1 VAESD
6 DQANDQ
12 AFALLNQYL
21 EGLQR
26 GDRPDRQSLLEKH
39 PEFEEVLACL
49 EALEA
54 LAPATSIDADGDPG
68 ENDLSKTIDNSSRAS
83 PIADGLTQGA
93 ARLLGDFGDYELLHE
108 IGRGGMGVVYKARQK
123 SLDRFVAV
131 KVIASLLASG
141 EQVRR
146 FQVEAKAAA
155 AINHPHVVQI
165 HEVGEIYG
173 HHYLAMEYVAG
184 TTLASRLK
192 SKKRLGI
199 DETVSL
205 LCAVAHAV
213 HHLHQH
219 GVVHRDLK
227 PSNILLDEE
236 GKPKV
241 TDFGLA
247 KVSTPDSQESANSV
261 IEGTAAYMSP
271 EQASGRGDLIGPRSD
286 IYSLGAI
293 LYELLTGRTPFVGEN
308 NFKVLLQVRD
318 SEPAL
323 PRQLNRRI
331 PGELELI
338 CLKCLE
344 RSPEKR
350 YSSAAALAEDL
361 ERYLKRETVEA
372 SPPNLRQ
379 RIWRR
384 ARREPALA
392 TRVVAL
398 SIFLAAVSYFYFLQ
412 RVVDPQYYVGVVGI
426 VGLWLFASI
435 GFQYML
441 TLHRWATFARFAWG
455 LFDVGLL
462 LSVLLL
468 GDGVASPMTI
478 GFLLLIVASGLWSD
492 LLLIEF
498 VTFSCFFAYGVLVAI
513 YYLTGFEPK
522 RQFDDQLDRHVY
534 FLISLILCGF
544 LVAFQVRR
552 NRVLSRYFERRRMR

>member
-1 VAESD
+1 MAESD
-6 DQANDQ
+6 DQANDP

-21 EGLQR
+21 EGIQR
-26 GDRPDRQSLLEKH
+26 GDRPDRQSLLKKH
-39 PEFEEVLACL
+39 PEFEEVVACL
-49 EALEA
+49 DALEA
-54 LAPATSIDADGDPG
+54 LAPAVSIDANSDPG
-68 ENDLSKTIDNSSRAS
+68 ENDLSKTIDDSSGAS
-83 PIADGLTQGA
+83 LSADGSTQGA
-93 ARLLGDFGDYELLHE
+93 DWLPGDFGDYELLHE

-155 AINHPHVVQI
+155 AINHPHVVQV

-184 TTLASRLK
+184 TTLASRLET
-192 SKKRLGI
+192 KKRLGF
-199 DETVSL
+199 DEAVSL

-213 HHLHQH
+213 QHLHEH

-247 KVSTPDSQESANSV
+247 KVSTPGSQESMHGV
-261 IEGTAAYMSP
+261 IAGTAAYMSP
-271 EQASGRGDLIGPRSD
+271 EQAAGRGDLIGPRSD

-293 LYELLTGRTPFVGEN
+293 LYQLLTGRTPFRGEN
-308 NFKVLLQVRD
+308 NLEVLLQVRER
-318 SEPAL
+318 EPAL
-323 PRQLNRRI
+323 PSQLNRRI

-344 RSPEKR
+344 RSPDKR
-350 YSSAAALAEDL
+350 YPSAGALAEDL

-398 SIFLAAVSYFYFLQ
+398 SIFLAAVSYFFLQ
-412 RVVDPQYYVGVVGI
+412 GVVEHPYYWGVVGI
-426 VGLWLFASI
+426 VVLWLFASFV
-435 GFQYML
+435 FQYML
-441 TLHRWATFARFAWG
+441 TLHRWATFARYAWG

-468 GDGVASPMTI
+468 GDGVASPMAI

-492 LLLIEF
+492 LRLIEF
-498 VTFSCFFAYGVLVAI
+498 VTFSCLGAYGVLVAM
-513 YYLTGFEPK
+513 YYQTGFESK

-534 FLISLILCGF
+534 FLISLILCGC
-544 LVAFQVRR
+544 LVAYQVWR